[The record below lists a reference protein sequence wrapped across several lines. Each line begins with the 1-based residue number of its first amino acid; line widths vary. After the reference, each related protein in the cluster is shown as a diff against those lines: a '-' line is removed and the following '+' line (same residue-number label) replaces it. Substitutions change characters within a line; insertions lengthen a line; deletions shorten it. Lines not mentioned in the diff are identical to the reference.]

1 MISRRLLQV
10 MVVVAGTLLLAGA
23 AQAACLGPR
32 GNWVACPP
40 GTPAN
45 ATITGLTF
53 HPSPPDKD
61 ATTDVRFNAPPFLVN
76 VPGFFSLTAA
86 GPDTANAY
94 AALKFLDYGFRMP
107 DGDLPPGRAW
117 PRFDEFAQKGPLHE
131 IFEKPFDVRAVLIA
145 PPPAIRRA
153 DALTAGVPQ
162 LLLPGGT
169 SGPAG
174 R

>member
-1 MISRRLLQV
+1 MSFRRLLQV
-10 MVVVAGTLLLAGA
+10 MVVMAGTLLLAGA
-23 AQAACLGPR
+23 AQASCLGAR

-40 GTPAN
+40 GVPAN

-53 HPSPPDKD
+53 LPSPPNKD
-61 ATTDVRFNAPPFLVN
+61 ATTAVRFNVPPFLVS

-94 AALKFLDYGFRMP
+94 AALKFLDYGYRMP
-107 DGDLPPGRAW
+107 GGDLPPGRAW

-131 IFEKPFDVRAVLIA
+131 IFAKPFDVRAVLMA
-145 PPPAIRRA
+145 PPLAIRRA
-153 DALTAGVPQ
+153 DAATAGVPE
-162 LLLPGGT
+162 LLP
-169 SGPAG
+169 PAS